1 MTNLR
6 IVAVNVSDRLALAS
20 DDRECAA
27 TNLFDSDGDET
38 EDTDA
43 AVAAVV
49 RYADDKWFTIVLA
62 EYETGASN

>member
-20 DDRECAA
+20 DDRESAVP
-27 TNLFDSDGDET
+27 NLFDSDGAET

-43 AVAAVV
+43 AGAAGA
-49 RYADDKWFTIVLA
+49 RYADDKRFTIVLA